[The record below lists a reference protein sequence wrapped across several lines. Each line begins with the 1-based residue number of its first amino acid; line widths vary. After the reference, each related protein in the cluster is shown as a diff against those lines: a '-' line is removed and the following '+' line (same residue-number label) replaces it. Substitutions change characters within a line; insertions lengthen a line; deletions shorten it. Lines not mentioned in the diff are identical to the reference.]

1 MTNRTVTVS
10 FDHDEWYGVFPRKVV
25 AGDTWSDCK
34 REVDAKEWAEY
45 RRAEE
50 EYGRAEE
57 KFLTLRKA
65 LIAKYTSK

>member
-10 FDHDEWYGVFPRKVV
+10 FDEYEWYGVFPRKVV
-25 AGDTWSDCK
+25 AGDTWSDYK

-50 EYGRAEE
+50 
-57 KFLTLRKA
+57 KFLTLREA
-65 LIAKYTSK
+65 LITKYVTRE